1 MVLELFDVVLE
12 LFDLV
17 VSRIGAIGRFILI
30 VLNGPRMNRIDR
42 SARSAN
48 YSDWSECQIGTD
60 RCGPGSCSSG
70 SWNKSGWSVW
80 SVCSDE
86 QVVDVGLGCVRSLRA
101 DRHRIGRS
109 LDSDHSDEQG
119 VDVGLGCVR
128 SLRADRHRIGR
139 SLDSDHSDEQG
150 VDVGLGCP
158 RPLRADRHRIT
169 RRRSVGAGRGD
180 PRPSSPIAPIYSSIA
195 PTCPNRPSQFFTSDQ
210 PRPAPTSAD
219 QRSRN

>member
-1 MVLELFDVVLE
+1 MVLE

-17 VSRIGAIGRFILI
+17 LELFDEVVLQIGAIGRFILI
-30 VLNGPRMNRIDR
+30 VRNGPRTNRIDR

-70 SWNKSGWSVW
+70 SWNKSGRSVW

-101 DRHRIGRS
+101 DRSRIDRS

-119 VDVGLGCVR
+119 VDVRSRMSPITPSRPKPNRSVAWLGPFG
-128 SLRADRHRIGR
+128 RAGR
-139 SLDSDHSDEQG
+139 
-150 VDVGLGCP
+150 
-158 RPLRADRHRIT
+158 
-169 RRRSVGAGRGD
+169 RRRSRMSPSTPSRPPPNYSVEIGR
-180 PRPSSPIAPIYSSIA
+180 
-195 PTCPNRPSQFFTSDQ
+195 
-210 PRPAPTSAD
+210 
-219 QRSRN
+219 